1 MKRLVFVSLL
11 FCSLFASGQNIYSEG
26 KFMEDRAYRKDIR
39 REFSMLCIA
48 NSEISD
54 ITFGDLFHPDNRHYA
69 FNTNIIPNFYLTPL
83 HWGVVNMGTPT
94 VRIRM
99 LTEYSAPI
107 RTPSFNPGGWTFFQ
121 LRKNRN
127 LDDFRYLAFGFFH
140 HSNGQDG
147 VAVNPDGT
155 INLRNGNF
163 SDNYINF
170 DFHFG
175 KQFEQPNASARN
187 FAKLGLEIHGG
198 LFKIGDE
205 PLFRDM
211 IGNWRINFRLGRASY
226 SRDLLHFFRNAE
238 NDSMK
243 LKDAERF
250 RLVLDGMVIL
260 DKMQAAVTNKPA
272 TWNQYFN
279 LELKFYYNIPQSENV
294 ALFFSTGYIGHD
306 YYNVYLWQPY
316 PFVRF
321 GLAGSNAFMF
331 SKRLKAHRRKMR
343 TPIPTLPPQGEGLR

>member
-1 MKRLVFVSLL
+1 MEIVFTLQAMKKLAVIVLL
-11 FCSLFASGQNIYSEG
+11 FSSYSVVAQ
-26 KFMEDRAYRKDIR
+26 KFYSVEKFQENKAFRKDVR

-48 NSEISD
+48 NSEVSD
-54 ITFGDLFHPDNRHYA
+54 ITFGDLFHPDNRHFA
-69 FNTNIIPNFYLTPL
+69 FNTNIVPNFYLTPL
-83 HWGVVNMGTPT
+83 HWPVVNVGTPT

-127 LDDFRYLAFGFFH
+127 LDNFRYLAFGFFH

-147 VAVNPDGT
+147 VAINPDGS

-175 KQFEQPNASARN
+175 RQHNQPNASARN

-205 PLFRDM
+205 PLLRDM
-211 IGNWRINFRLGRASY
+211 IGNWRVNFRLGRTSY
-226 SRDLLHFFRNAE
+226 SRDLLHFFRNTE
-238 NDSMK
+238 NDSVK

-250 RLVLDGMVIL
+250 RLVLDGTVIL
-260 DKMQAAVTNKPA
+260 DKMKAAITNTPA

-279 LELKFYYNIPQSENV
+279 LELKFYYNIPHSENM
-294 ALFFSTGYIGHD
+294 AMFFSTGYMGHD
-306 YYNVYLWQPY
+306 YYNVYFWQPY

-321 GLAGSNAFMF
+321 GLAGAPAFMF
-331 SKRLKAHRRKMR
+331 SKRLKGHRKDMR
-343 TPIPTLPPQGEGLR
+343 EKF